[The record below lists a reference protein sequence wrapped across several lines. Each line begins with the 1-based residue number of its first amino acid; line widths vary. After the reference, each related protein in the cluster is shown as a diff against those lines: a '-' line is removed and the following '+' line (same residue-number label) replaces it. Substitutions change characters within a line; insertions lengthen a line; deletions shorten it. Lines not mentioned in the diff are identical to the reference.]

1 MADILTLH
9 QISLTMQGKTLLKK
23 HQSKR
28 TQRIIYHISRAFWSW
43 QEYDFKNLCASFIAQ
58 QR

>member
-9 QISLTMQGKTLLKK
+9 QISLTMKNAFKK